1 MINNSYIN
9 GMPATAEMRWE
20 VALQAAIFAV
30 EELIKLVG
38 YKEDEIDVDENEITA
53 HTEAFVAAMQDMEDI
68 QQNIDQ
74 ATADRDDDFW
84 YSTDGENVSEI
95 IDFDFS
101 DHPDF
106 EDLDSLI
113 FMSDCLSDV
122 GGFTFP
128 ADLKLD

>member
-1 MINNSYIN
+1 MSNNSIFN
-9 GMPATAEMRWE
+9 VTSATAEMRWE
-20 VALQAAIFAV
+20 TALQAAIFAV

-38 YKEDEIDVDENEITA
+38 FKEEKIDVDENEITA

-68 QQNIDQ
+68 QQDIDQ

-84 YSTDGENVSEI
+84 YSEDGENVSEI

-113 FMSDCLSDV
+113 FMADCLSDV